1 MPLQIGIDARLA
13 GYRRGMG
20 NYVHNLLWE
29 FARLPTEHHFVLY
42 VDDAGT
48 SAAVPCND
56 RFVVRRLWPKLY
68 PVWEQLSLPAQ
79 VAHDGLDV
87 FHSPA
92 NTAPLC
98 LRSKTRLV
106 VTIHDVMYLLPPD
119 QVPLP
124 RTLYQKL
131 GRHYRRCIV
140 PRAARKA
147 TRILSVSAYSKQDT
161 VRHLGVPSE
170 QVSVVHESP
179 SPKFQRLSE
188 NERNRWRAAMQG
200 RVNFNRPIIMHLG
213 ASDPRKNTARV
224 IEAFAAMKNVA
235 ADRRQLVVAG
245 LSPTAQNDFSNRAAG
260 LGILDDVCLLGF
272 VAEEE
277 LVLLYN
283 MAQVVVYPSLY
294 EGFGLPVLEAM
305 ACGAPVITSNV
316 SSIPEV
322 AGDAAILIDP
332 TDTAALVQAMMRLAD
347 DEVLRRELIAR
358 GELQVSKF
366 SWRRAAQETLAIY
379 EEVAQQ

>member
-1 MPLQIGIDARLA
+1 
-13 GYRRGMG
+13 
-20 NYVHNLLWE
+20 
-29 FARLPTEHHFVLY
+29 
-42 VDDAGT
+42 
-48 SAAVPCND
+48 
-56 RFVVRRLWPKLY
+56 
-68 PVWEQLSLPAQ
+68 
-79 VAHDGLDV
+79 
-87 FHSPA
+87 
-92 NTAPLC
+92 
-98 LRSKTRLV
+98 
-106 VTIHDVMYLLPPD
+106 
-119 QVPLP
+119 
-124 RTLYQKL
+124 
-131 GRHYRRCIV
+131 
-140 PRAARKA
+140 
-147 TRILSVSAYSKQDT
+147 
-161 VRHLGVPSE
+161 
-170 QVSVVHESP
+170 
-179 SPKFQRLSE
+179 
-188 NERNRWRAAMQG
+188 
-200 RVNFNRPIIMHLG
+200 MHLG

-224 IEAFAAMKNVA
+224 IEAFAALRNGA
-235 ADRRQLVVAG
+235 TDRRQLVVAG
-245 LSPTAQNDFSNRAAG
+245 LSPAAQNDFSNHAAG

-332 TDTAALVQAMMRLAD
+332 TDTAALVQAMTRLAD